1 MDAPNTEDAPNTDLS
16 ISPALKA
23 DLADLVK
30 ATRLLE
36 LLGHSDRIWGH
47 TAMRDPEG
55 RGFWI
60 KRHAISLGEVFDASD
75 FQLTAF
81 DGTPLTGEGR
91 RHSEWPIHG
100 EIFQRRPDINFSAH
114 THPFY
119 GAIFSAVSAPLRY
132 VRGNSPSAPPRY
144 EGSSEL
150 ITDRDT
156 GRQVAEALGDEAYQ
170 LFLRNH
176 GVVFCGRSAVD
187 LVRNGHDIEEKSQQM
202 LIVSGSNLEWS
213 WPTAEEEAAKIAG
226 GPVESRFDALWA
238 HYCRFL
244 QRAEAQGDPRLTLAP
259 VEKL

>member
-1 MDAPNTEDAPNTDLS
+1 MDAPSTDIS
-16 ISPALKA
+16 ISTELEA

-30 ATRLLE
+30 ATRMLE

-81 DGTPLTGEGR
+81 DGTPLAGEGR

-100 EIFQRRPDINFSAH
+100 EIFQLRPDITHTAH
-114 THPFY
+114 AHPFY
-119 GAIFSAVSAPLRY
+119 GAIYSAIQEPLRY
-132 VRGNSPSAPPRY
+132 VRGNSPSGPPRY

-150 ITDRDT
+150 VTDRDT
-156 GRQVAEALGDEAYQ
+156 GRQVAEALGDANQ
-170 LFLRNH
+170 VFMRNH
-176 GVVFCGRSAVD
+176 GVVFCGRSAVE
-187 LVRNGHDIEEKSQQM
+187 LVKNGHDLEEKCHQM
-202 LIVSGSNLEWS
+202 LVVSGSNLDWS
-213 WPTAEEEAAKIAG
+213 PPSAEEEARKISGGAAAG
-226 GPVESRFDALWA
+226 RLDALWA

-244 QRAEAQGDPRLTLAP
+244 ERSEAQGDPRLSLAP
-259 VEKL
+259 IEKT